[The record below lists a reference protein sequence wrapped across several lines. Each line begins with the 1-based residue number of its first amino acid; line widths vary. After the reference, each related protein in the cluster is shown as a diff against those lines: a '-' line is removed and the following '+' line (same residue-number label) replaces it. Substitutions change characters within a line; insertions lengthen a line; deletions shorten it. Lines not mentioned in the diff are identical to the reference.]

1 MHHSRHTAKLTSKRD
16 FELDLCSKA
25 WALEKHKANNGG
37 LFASKAKPKNI
48 IWIFVEK
55 LCVDIFT
62 FKTMIKMRKN
72 GNIFVLPFDKLAKNP
87 LIYKVSFLIF
97 DVFVLQS
104 GVLTS
109 DLTLLTALNSAE
121 ILGQLNRCESMS
133 SSTISKMICDKSL
146 STRDFT
152 ILPIL
157 RI

>member
-1 MHHSRHTAKLTSKRD
+1 M
-16 FELDLCSKA
+16 
-25 WALEKHKANNGG
+25 
-37 LFASKAKPKNI
+37 
-48 IWIFVEK
+48 
-55 LCVDIFT
+55 
-62 FKTMIKMRKN
+62 
-72 GNIFVLPFDKLAKNP
+72 FVLPFDKLAKNP

-104 GVLTS
+104 GDLTS
-109 DLTLLTALNSAE
+109 NLTLLTEFNSAE

-133 SSTISKMICDKSL
+133 SSTISKIICDKSL